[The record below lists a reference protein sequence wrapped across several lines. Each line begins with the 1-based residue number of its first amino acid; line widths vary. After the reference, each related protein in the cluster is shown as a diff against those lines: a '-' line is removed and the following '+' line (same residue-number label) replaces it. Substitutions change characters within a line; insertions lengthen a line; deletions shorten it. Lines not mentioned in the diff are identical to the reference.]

1 MARFCLFTWMPIII
15 FISFYYSLYLIKRS
29 KQNVSHRKSSLELV
43 IWLQLIVVRE
53 NNVLEK

>member
-15 FISFYYSLYLIKRS
+15 FISFYYSLCLIKRS